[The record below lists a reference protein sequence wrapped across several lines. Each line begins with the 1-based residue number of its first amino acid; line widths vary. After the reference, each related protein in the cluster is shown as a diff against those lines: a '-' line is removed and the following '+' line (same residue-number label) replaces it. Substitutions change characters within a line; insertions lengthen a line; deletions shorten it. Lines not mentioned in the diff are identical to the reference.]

1 MGQYHNGAI
10 PYHNAEN
17 PTTLHEPMKVRG
29 EDNHAPTMPY
39 TMTYWEWAMSGENI
53 RQYKTY
59 TTNLKTI
66 HIMFTFDIK
75 AIRNEYENLSLLVE
89 KENNTAS
96 EKDLTTRAKSISNED
111 FQQIFSEQHGGVV
124 DTITKSTDNAIFT
137 ILLDNTKG
145 ELSLSPYINIK
156 DPNGI
161 VVITWNIEDETM
173 TLIPLLK

>member
-1 MGQYHNGAI
+1 MG
-10 PYHNAEN
+10 
-17 PTTLHEPMKVRG
+17 
-29 EDNHAPTMPY
+29 
-39 TMTYWEWAMSGENI
+39 NI

-89 KENNTAS
+89 KANNTKNKKYLNTKA
-96 EKDLTTRAKSISNED
+96 RAISNED
-111 FQQIFSEQHGGVV
+111 MGQIFSEQHGGIV
-124 DTITKSTDNAIFT
+124 DAMTKSTDNAVFT

-173 TLIPLLK
+173 TFLPLLK

>member
-1 MGQYHNGAI
+1 
-10 PYHNAEN
+10 
-17 PTTLHEPMKVRG
+17 
-29 EDNHAPTMPY
+29 
-39 TMTYWEWAMSGENI
+39 
-53 RQYKTY
+53 
-59 TTNLKTI
+59 
-66 HIMFTFDIK
+66 MFTFDIK

-96 EKDLTTRAKSISNED
+96 EKDLNTKARAISNED
-111 FQQIFSEQHGGVV
+111 NQQIFSEQHGGIV
-124 DTITKSTDNAIFT
+124 DAMTKSTDNAVFT

-173 TLIPLLK
+173 TFLPLLK